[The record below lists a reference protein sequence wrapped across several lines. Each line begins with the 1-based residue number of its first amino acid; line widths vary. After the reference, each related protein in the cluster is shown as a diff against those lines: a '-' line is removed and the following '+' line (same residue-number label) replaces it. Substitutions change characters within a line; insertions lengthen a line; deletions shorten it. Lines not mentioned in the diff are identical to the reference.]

1 MTIFIHKLSQFV
13 TNRLDMETE
22 ISTDKLLLKS
32 VELSDL
38 QNMYNLRTNPQVAK
52 YIQRDINKN
61 LQDIRQFIELV
72 RKNNFYFTINTIDP
86 CEFIGT
92 ITLWNIDRSTN
103 YAEIGY
109 ELLPQ
114 FQGKGLMSEAVKA
127 ILDYAF
133 YEAGFKYIEAY
144 THRENIA
151 SKKLLER
158 AGFKLVVGKIDE
170 DNSDLIIYG
179 INKIAEEDSIDHE

>member
-1 MTIFIHKLSQFV
+1 
-13 TNRLDMETE
+13 METK
-22 ISTDKLLLKS
+22 ISTDKLILKP

-52 YIQRDINKN
+52 YIERDINKN
-61 LQDIRQFIELV
+61 LEDIRQFIELV
-72 RKNNFYFTINTIDP
+72 KKNNFYFTINTIVP
-86 CEFIGT
+86 SEFIGT

-114 FQGKGLMSEAVKA
+114 FQGKGLMSEAVKS

-133 YEAGFKYIEAY
+133 NEAGFEYIEAY

-158 AGFKLVVGKIDE
+158 VGFKLAVGKIDE
-170 DNSDLIIYG
+170 DNSDIIIYG
-179 INKIAEEDSIDHE
+179 INKIEKEDSIDHE